1 MRRNRSNPFG
11 RLFSA
16 AAVTLLCTVLG
27 LAVVEYAS
35 GWALKLIR
43 DKRPAFSTAYSSDD
57 FRKLYDT
64 DDPTRYQE
72 ILSESWRQSDTIY
85 SPFVEY
91 RMAPY
96 RGKHFTITEDGYRA
110 NGGEPQD
117 LNAPGRKVFVF
128 GGSTAMGIGVADD
141 ETIAAYVAKA
151 LKAAGRGDVQVFNF
165 GVVSYFSTQ
174 ERIALERQ
182 LTAGVKPDVAV
193 FIDGIND
200 FYYCT
205 VPDVSAWNERLIQL
219 TRARSRMPLA
229 LELSYRSNV
238 VQLAR
243 HLGGDKSV
251 SVREWGSFCETEA
264 DVDKVVLRLDTNR
277 RMIDATAER
286 MGFKALF
293 VQQPVPTYAYDNRKR
308 PFPVKEEMLGYH
320 MNSARG
326 YPKMAQLRAQGQLW
340 EHGLLWL
347 AELEPA
353 AEANAYID
361 TIHYSPRFNQAIGE
375 RIAQAILDGGLP
387 SSP

>member
-1 MRRNRSNPFG
+1 MRRNQSNPFG
-11 RLFSA
+11 RLFSYL
-16 AAVTLLCTVLG
+16 AVTLLCTVMVAG
-27 LAVVEYAS
+27 IAEYAA
-35 GWALKLIR
+35 GVALKIIR
-43 DKRPAFSTAYSSDD
+43 DKRPAFSIGYSADD

-72 ILSESWRQSDTIY
+72 ILAESWRQSDTIY

-91 RMAPY
+91 RMTPY
-96 RGKHFTITEDGYRA
+96 AGKHFNITEDGYRS
-110 NGGEPQD
+110 NGAGPQD
-117 LNAPGRKVFVF
+117 LNAAGHKVFIY

-141 ETIAAYVAKA
+141 ETIAAYVEQA
-151 LKAAGRGDVQVFNF
+151 LRAAGRTDIQVFNF

-174 ERIALERQ
+174 ERIALERH

-193 FIDGIND
+193 FVDGVND

-205 VPDVSAWNERLIQL
+205 IPDVSAWNDRLIQL

-251 SVREWGSFCETEA
+251 AVREWGSFCQSDA
-264 DVDKVVLRLDTNR
+264 DVAKVANRLDINR

-286 MGFKALF
+286 LGFKALF
-293 VQQPVPTYAYDNRKR
+293 VQQPVPTYSYDNRKR

-326 YPKMAQLRAQGQLW
+326 YPLMARMRAEGTLW
-340 EHGLLWL
+340 DHGLLWL
-347 AELEPA
+347 AELEPSQG
-353 AEANAYID
+353 NAYID
-361 TIHYSPRFNQAIGE
+361 TIHYSPRFNKAIGDA
-375 RIAQAILDGGLP
+375 IAAAILEGGLVP
-387 SSP
+387 SP